1 MVVVVAADI
10 IITIVTRG
18 RDAESRF
25 MGTRNHTDQTMILMI
40 LGVGVV
46 QQSRTGNLN
55 GRRHI
60 TVAAKKKNLV
70 DVVPAVLR
78 RGAAAAAEAVVDD
91 TKDPSTDGVVTAVPA
106 LVRPLLL
113 VAVAGV
119 VGALVGA
126 VGDEP
131 RPVLMAIAELL
142 HRRPLRQQSSSRRP
156 PRKTTLPRTNALF
169 SLVSWS

>member
-1 MVVVVAADI
+1 MVVVVAAGI

-25 MGTRNHTDQTMILMI
+25 MGTRNRTDQTMILMT
-40 LGVGVV
+40 LDAGVV
-46 QQSRTGNLN
+46 RQSRTGNLSA
-55 GRRHI
+55 RLRHT

-70 DVVPAVLR
+70 DAVPAVLR
-78 RGAAAAAEAVVDD
+78 PGAVEAAVEAVVDD
-91 TKDPSTDGVVTAVPA
+91 TKDPSTDGVVSAVPA

-126 VGDEP
+126 VDDHP

-142 HRRPLRQQSSSRRP
+142 HRRHLQR
-156 PRKTTLPRTNALF
+156 
-169 SLVSWS
+169 